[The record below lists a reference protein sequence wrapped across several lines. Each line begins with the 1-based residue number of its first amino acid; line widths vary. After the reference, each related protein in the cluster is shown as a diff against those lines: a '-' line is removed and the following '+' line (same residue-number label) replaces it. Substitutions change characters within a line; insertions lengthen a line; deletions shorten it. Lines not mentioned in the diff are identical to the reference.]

1 MISMWIVDDDDDDA
15 DDRPTPLPGS
25 ASSTTPSIPRVFFH
39 DDDDHVV
46 DMEDILDND
55 LDSGERMIVL
65 PSNWTSFTL
74 NDVNDGM
81 CWLLIF

>member
-1 MISMWIVDDDDDDA
+1 
-15 DDRPTPLPGS
+15 LPGS

-46 DMEDILDND
+46 DMEDIFDND

-74 NDVNDGM
+74 NDVNDGT
-81 CWLLIF
+81 CGLLTTA